1 MPTQEALDHLL
12 GLARAAADRGDRVLH
27 LQVEVAT
34 LAGQQSSWGS
44 SGAGV
49 VQDDTI
55 GHFLSYVESLGW
67 TLEHTGYSFV
77 ETGSSTSGKVFGT
90 GEGRVNQGLVV
101 GFFTFRR
108 AAA

>member
-1 MPTQEALDHLL
+1 MPTQEAIDRAL
-12 GLARAAADRGDRVLH
+12 AAARTATERGDGLLH
-27 LQVEVAT
+27 VNLEVASI
-34 LAGQQSSWGS
+34 AGAQSSWGS

-49 VQDDTI
+49 VTDDSV
-55 GHFLSYVESLGW
+55 GQFVSYIETLGW
-67 TLEHTGYSFV
+67 TLAHTGYSFV

-90 GEGRVNQGLVV
+90 GEGRVNQGLVL